1 MRRLR
6 FGLGSTC
13 RIVPLL
19 LAFSGF
25 SAQRLAAQDAAPAP
39 SQQVLSDQ
47 VQKLTDAIARTQS
60 QLDQTQRE
68 LNEMRRQL
76 TALQGQMSAGAPGT
90 TPAAAT
96 ATPVSPAPGASSPA
110 APPQSQST
118 TADLDDLRERQAL
131 QESQIATHEQEK
143 VESES
148 KYPIRITGMVL
159 LNGFVNTGAVNLTAT
174 PSIAIPGA
182 GSTGLS
188 VRQTVLGFDAR
199 GPHLFGARSLA
210 DLRVDFNGNLQP
222 NSSNS
227 VYSGTGSALLR
238 LRTAHA
244 ALEWNSTQL
253 YFALDRPILSPDMP
267 TSLTAVA
274 EPALAW
280 SGNLWNWIPQFGL
293 RQDVSLAGSR
303 DLRFEAALVDV
314 PDPPLTP
321 SETQSLTPATTPVVA
336 TGAEQSRWP
345 GVEGRVALLG
355 SASKEESSH
364 LGVGGYFAPHRSP
377 LGYSFDSWAAT
388 LDARLRLPAHLEF
401 TGNFYRGAAL
411 GGLGEGAYKDFVYRS
426 NSTATGYYFRS
437 LSDVGGWSQMKE
449 KFNERLEF
457 NAAFGIDNVFAGDLR
472 RYITP
477 GGNFYLNL
485 ARNRTFTG
493 NVIFSPSAYL
503 LFSLEY
509 RHIESAPLGGAP
521 AGSNIIGLGAGY
533 KF

>member
-1 MRRLR
+1 MQRLR
-6 FGLGSTC
+6 IGFGSAW
-13 RIVPLL
+13 RVVPLL
-19 LAFSGF
+19 LAVSGF
-25 SAQRLAAQDAAPAP
+25 SAQRLAAQDAAPAA
-39 SQQVLSDQ
+39 SQPVLSDQ

-60 QLDQTQRE
+60 QLDETQRE

-76 TALQGQMSAGAPGT
+76 TALQGQMSAGAPG
-90 TPAAAT
+90 AAAG
-96 ATPVSPAPGASSPA
+96 APAVPAPASSSSA
-110 APPQSQST
+110 AQPQSEST

-159 LNGFVNTGAVNLTAT
+159 LSGFVNTGAVNLTAT

-210 DLRVDFNGNLQP
+210 DLRVDFNGNLQS
-222 NSSNS
+222 NSSTS
-227 VYSGTGSALLR
+227 VYSGTGSTLLR

-274 EPALAW
+274 EPPLAW
-280 SGNLWNWIPQFGL
+280 SGNLWNWIPQFGV

-321 SETQSLTPATTPVVA
+321 SEALTGNTTPVIA

-345 GVEGRVALLG
+345 GVEGRMALLG
-355 SASKEESSH
+355 SVSEEESSH

-401 TGNFYRGAAL
+401 TGNFYRGLAL
-411 GGLGEGAYKDFVYRS
+411 GGLGEGAYKDFVYRIVP
-426 NSTATGYYFRS
+426 TVGYYYRS
-437 LSDVGGWSQMKE
+437 LNDVGGWSQMKE
-449 KFNERLEF
+449 KFNERLEL

-472 RYITP
+472 HYVAP

-509 RHIESAPLGGAP
+509 RHIESSPLGGLP